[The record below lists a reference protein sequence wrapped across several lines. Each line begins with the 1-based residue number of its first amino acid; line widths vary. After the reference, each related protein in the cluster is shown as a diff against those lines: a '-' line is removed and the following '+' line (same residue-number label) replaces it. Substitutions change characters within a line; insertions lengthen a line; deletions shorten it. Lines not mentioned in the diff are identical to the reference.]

1 MFSLPNGVNGS
12 ASGGIKG
19 LIGGVLSGIVVLVL
33 AAGLL
38 FWNEGR
44 TVKRTAV
51 LAEGKALVQ
60 SADANSVN
68 AGNDGKLLHV
78 QAELAASGQLRD
90 PEFAVEAEGLALRRR
105 VEMYQWEEK
114 NAKKARDGKAYDYQY
129 ERVWRDEPIDHTR
142 FNSPDGHQNP
152 TSLPFPSERW
162 DADEVRLGGFVL
174 TSEAISE
181 LSDWQDVTP
190 DGDTLPPNLAA
201 SLRVEGGMLTSADS
215 LKSPAIGDIRIRF
228 ERVPLGPASVVGQQA
243 AGRLQTYNAEQGELL
258 LAERGSASIEAMFA
272 GAASHNSQ
280 LGWAL
285 RGGGFMAF
293 WIAFG
298 LILRP
303 ISGLLGNLPII
314 GGIGRM
320 LTTLVAAVLAMS
332 LSVLMIISGWL
343 FHRPLL
349 LAIMIIALVAGFVW
363 LARRQPTATAM
374 QRVGTTIPPAP
385 PSSPPPPPP
394 GF

>member
-1 MFSLPNGVNGS
+1 MFSIPGG
-12 ASGGIKG
+12 ASGNDGGGIKG
-19 LIGGVLSGIVVLVL
+19 LIGGVLSGIALLVL

-51 LAEGKALVQ
+51 LAEGKSLVQ
-60 SADANSVN
+60 SVEAGSVN
-68 AGNDGKLLHV
+68 PADEGKLLHV
-78 QAELAASGQLRD
+78 RAELAASSRLRD
-90 PEFAVEAEGLALRRR
+90 PEFAVEVEGLALRRR

-114 NAKKARDGKAYDYQY
+114 KSKKSGDGKGYDYRY
-129 ERVWRDEPIDHTR
+129 ERDWHDEPIDHTG

-152 TSLPFPSERW
+152 TSLPFPSGRW
-162 DADEVRLGGFVL
+162 DAEEVRLGAFVL
-174 TSEAISE
+174 TSEAISA

-190 DGDTLPPNLAA
+190 DGDSLPPNLAA
-201 SLRVEGGMLTSADS
+201 SLRVEAGMLTSADS

-228 ERVPLGPASVVGQQA
+228 ERVPLGPASVVAEQS
-243 AGRLQTYNAEQGELL
+243 AGRLQTYHADQGELL

-272 GAASHNSQ
+272 GAASRNSQ

-285 RGGGFMAF
+285 RGGGFMVF

-298 LILRP
+298 LMLRP

-320 LTTLVAAVLAMS
+320 LTTLVAALLALS
-332 LSVLMIISGWL
+332 LSLLMIISGWL
-343 FHRPLL
+343 FHRPWL
-349 LAIMIIALVAGFVW
+349 LAIMVIALVAGFVW
-363 LARRQPTATAM
+363 LAKRPRPATAL
-374 QRVGTTIPPAP
+374 QRAGVGLPPAP
-385 PSSPPPPPP
+385 PASPPPPPP